1 MSEPTERELQQYAE
15 RLAQLRS
22 ITAPAALRRDIR
34 GAILAA
40 TYVPA
45 KSRDNAWTMRLR
57 PVLAVLVVFAILAGG
72 AGSAAAGSLPGD
84 AAFGL
89 KRAVEDVQV
98 SLAPSDTARLDLLVA
113 QSGRRLEDLETLVT
127 RNSSALSAGTAE
139 YASALARVAQ
149 MLATLSNEP
158 QTSQR
163 DAAIERAQAAIAAH
177 VARLEAL
184 APKLPDAAQQGI
196 QRAIE
201 AGKGI
206 GPDKDKTDHPSKPS
220 DPGKPNDV
228 PGGAPASPGR
238 PNETSRPTPPAPSH
252 R

>member
-1 MSEPTERELQQYAE
+1 MSEPTERELQEYAE
-15 RLAQLRS
+15 RLARFRS
-22 ITAPAALRRDIR
+22 VAAPATLRRDLR

-40 TYVPA
+40 PYAPA
-45 KSRDNAWTMRLR
+45 PSRGTAWTLRLR

-98 SLAPSDTARLDLLVA
+98 SLASSDTARLDLLVA
-113 QSGRRLEDLETLVT
+113 QSDRRLDELETLAA
-127 RNSSALSAGTAE
+127 RGSSAVGVGTDE
-139 YASALARVAQ
+139 YNAALARVQQ
-149 MLATLSNEP
+149 MLATLSSEP
-158 QTSQR
+158 ETSQA
-163 DAAIERAQAAIAAH
+163 DAAISHARAAIAAH

-184 APKLPDAAQQGI
+184 ATKLPETAQQGI

-201 AGKGI
+201 SGKGV
-206 GPDKDKTDHPSKPS
+206 GADKTDHPSKPS
-220 DPGKPNDV
+220 EPGKPSNA
-228 PGGAPASPGR
+228 PGGGPSSPGGR
-238 PNETSRPTPPAPSH
+238 PTETARPTPPAPSH